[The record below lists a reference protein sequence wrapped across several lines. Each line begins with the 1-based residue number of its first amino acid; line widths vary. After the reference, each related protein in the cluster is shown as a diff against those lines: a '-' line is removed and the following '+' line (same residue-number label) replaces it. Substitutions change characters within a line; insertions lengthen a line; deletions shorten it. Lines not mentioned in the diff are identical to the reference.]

1 MTKEFRD
8 KWRKAIEVYFST
20 SKDYNITK
28 RVDKGFYF
36 VKDEEEKTVYT
47 EVGECSHSTTFAIP
61 YSYKEKP
68 FSAGA
73 AKTNY
78 YAIIFPDNKLIC
90 VGRPKKIRLFVATNP
105 TSVDYF
111 TDDDGVEWVWLKRK
125 TLDEAFDKVEVLE

>member
-1 MTKEFRD
+1 MTREFRD

-36 VKDEEEKTVYT
+36 VKDGEEKTVYT

-90 VGRPKKIRLFVATNP
+90 VGRPKKIRLWVATTN
-105 TSVDYF
+105 SEQDRF
-111 TDDDGVEWVWLKRK
+111 TDDMGIEWVWVKRK
-125 TLDEAFDKVEVLE
+125 SLDDIFDKVEEL